1 MLRCE
6 RRFQGLQGART
17 RGGCREERH
26 DAGQNPGP
34 QIAKFKGSGHPDSMT
49 LIFILVAVIAAI
61 ALVERSAEHL
71 TFAVAALLFNAAL
84 LLVFLAD
91 LERAILLS
99 GLLALAVAGISS
111 VKFDHSALKLTVS
124 DLPLAF
130 AGTVPFFVLQYPR
143 MVLGVLAGGAL
154 FAFASGAVLLYA
166 AGSPVPVTVRILLFL
181 LALIGFAKAS
191 TSRGVASLRLNLTQG
206 HSFYATFMAS
216 LADPAC
222 WRQFGALAL
231 SDIAN
236 EPLPLREAMP
246 ARSACSP
253 DIIVIQHESVFDPR
267 IFGLPVEPTVE
278 AFLSPPDGES
288 GRLNVD
294 IFGGGSWQSE
304 FSLLTGLSSASF
316 GSSAYY
322 LFKKGAGRFH
332 SSLPRSLASL
342 GYATTLI
349 SSCRRGFLSY
359 DKFYGSIGIDERIF
373 VDELPP
379 PFDARRFETTNSDTV
394 FLDAVVNAY
403 CKRVAHDP
411 TPRFLYVLTNFN
423 HGPHSRQLV
432 PSGRLEEQR
441 AFAMASLA
449 DAGYAEYYTR
459 LAETASAWQTV
470 KSRLASSFPDR
481 PVLIVHYGDHQPV
494 LTKQIDR
501 QLKHQG
507 DGRSSFRTFYA
518 IEALNIP
525 HFSPGPG
532 TDLDIAFLGT
542 VALQRAGIALDPIFA
557 TRASLIDDCREAYF
571 ASASERKRRFHRT
584 LVDLGLIDLKP
595 NARQGR

>member
-1 MLRCE
+1 MMISVL
-6 RRFQGLQGART
+6 
-17 RGGCREERH
+17 
-26 DAGQNPGP
+26 
-34 QIAKFKGSGHPDSMT
+34 
-49 LIFILVAVIAAI
+49 ILVAAI
-61 ALVERSAEHL
+61 AVVALTERSVEHL
-71 TFAVAALLFNAAL
+71 PFAVAALLFDAAL
-84 LLVFLAD
+84 FLLFLGD
-91 LERAILLS
+91 VERAILLS
-99 GLLALAVAGISS
+99 GLLAVAIAGTSS
-111 VKFDHSALKLTVS
+111 VKFHHSALKLTVS

-143 MVLGVLAGGAL
+143 MVLGVLAGSAL
-154 FAFASGAVLLYA
+154 IVFASGAVLLYA
-166 AGSPVPVTVRILLFL
+166 AGSPIPVTVRILLFV
-181 LALIGFAKAS
+181 LALIGFATAS
-191 TSRGVASLRLNLTQG
+191 MSKSTALLRTTLTQGRSFYTTFVASLV
-206 HSFYATFMAS
+206 
-216 LADPAC
+216 DPAC
-222 WRQFGALAL
+222 WRQFGALSL

-236 EPLPLREAMP
+236 EPLPLRDATP

-278 AFLSPPDGES
+278 AFLSPPDGEF
-288 GRLNVD
+288 GCLNVD

-322 LFKKGAGRFH
+322 LFQKGAGRFH

-342 GYATTLI
+342 GYKTSLI

-379 PFDARRFETTNSDTV
+379 PFDAGRFEATNSDAM
-394 FLDAVVNAY
+394 FLDAVIDAY
-403 CKRVAHDP
+403 AKRVADDP
-411 TPRFLYVLTNFN
+411 TPRFLYALTNFN

-432 PSGRLEEQR
+432 PSGQFEKER
-441 AFAMASLA
+441 AFAMASLP

-459 LAETASAWQTV
+459 LAETASTWQ
-470 KSRLASSFPDR
+470 KLRARLATRFPER
-481 PVLIVHYGDHQPV
+481 PILIVHYGDHQPV

-501 QLKHQG
+501 HLKHQA
-507 DGRSSFRTFYA
+507 DGRRPFRTFYA

-525 HFSPGPG
+525 HLIPGRG
-532 TDLDIAFLGT
+532 ADLDIAFLGT

-557 TRASLIDDCREAYF
+557 TRASLLDDCGEAYF
-571 ASASERKRRFHRT
+571 ASSSERKRRFHRT
-584 LVDLGLIDLKP
+584 LVDLGLIDLMP
-595 NARQGR
+595 NARQARRAES

>member
-1 MLRCE
+1 MI
-6 RRFQGLQGART
+6 
-17 RGGCREERH
+17 
-26 DAGQNPGP
+26 P
-34 QIAKFKGSGHPDSMT
+34 
-49 LIFILVAVIAAI
+49 IFILVAAVAAI
-61 ALVERSAEHL
+61 ALTERSVEHL
-71 TFAVAALLFNAAL
+71 PFAVAAFVFNAAL
-84 LLVFLAD
+84 LLLFLAD
-91 LERAILLS
+91 LERPLLLS
-99 GLLALAVAGISS
+99 GMLAVAIAGISS
-111 VKFDHSALKLTVS
+111 VKFNHSALKLTVS

-143 MVLGVLAGGAL
+143 MMLGVLAGSVL
-154 FAFASGAVLLYA
+154 FAVASIAVLLYA
-166 AGSPVPVTVRILLFL
+166 AGSPISIAFRIVLFL
-181 LALIGFAKAS
+181 LALAGFAKAS
-191 TSRGVASLRLNLTQG
+191 TSKGAMSLRHTLTQG
-206 HSFYATFMAS
+206 RCFYATFMAS

-236 EPLPLREAMP
+236 EPLPLREATP
-246 ARSACSP
+246 ARSADSP

-278 AFLSPPDGES
+278 AFLSPPDAEF

-322 LFKKGAGRFH
+322 LFQKGAGRFH

-342 GYATTLI
+342 GYKTSLI
-349 SSCRRGFLSY
+349 SSCRRAFLSY
-359 DKFYGSIGIDERIF
+359 DKFYSSIGVDERIF

-379 PFDARRFETTNSDTV
+379 PFDVRRFEATNSDAM
-394 FLDAVVNAY
+394 FLDAVVDAHI
-403 CKRVAHDP
+403 KSVARDP
-411 TPRFLYVLTNFN
+411 TPRFLYALTNFN

-432 PSGRLEEQR
+432 PPGQFESER
-441 AFAMASLA
+441 AFAMASFP
-449 DAGYAEYYTR
+449 DVGYAEYYAR
-459 LAETASAWQTV
+459 LAETASAWQRV
-470 KSRLASSFPDR
+470 RAKLASSFPDR

-501 QLKHQG
+501 QLKGLG
-507 DGRSSFRTFYA
+507 DGRRAFGTFYA

-525 HFSPGPG
+525 HLSPGKG
-532 TDLDIAFLGT
+532 ADLDIAFLGT
-542 VALQRAGIALDPIFA
+542 VALQRAGLALDPIFA
-557 TRASLIDDCREAYF
+557 TRASLLDDCRESYF

-584 LVDLGLIDLKP
+584 LVDLGLIDLMP
-595 NARQGR
+595 NARQAR

>member
-1 MLRCE
+1 M
-6 RRFQGLQGART
+6 
-17 RGGCREERH
+17 REEVET
-26 DAGQNPGP
+26 
-34 QIAKFKGSGHPDSMT
+34 QIEKFECSGHLNLMISV
-49 LIFILVAVIAAI
+49 LILVAAIAAI
-61 ALVERSAEHL
+61 GLTERSVEHL
-71 TFAVAALLFNAAL
+71 PFAVAALLFNAAL

-91 LERAILLS
+91 VERAILLS
-99 GLLALAVAGISS
+99 GMLAVAIAGISS

-143 MVLGVLAGGAL
+143 MMLGVLAGGVL
-154 FAFASGAVLLYA
+154 FAFASGAALLYA
-166 AGSPVPVTVRILLFL
+166 AGPPIPVTLRVLLLL

-191 TSRGVASLRLNLTQG
+191 ASKGVTSLRFTLTLG
-206 HSFYATFMAS
+206 RCFYSTFMAS
-216 LADPAC
+216 LVDPAC

-246 ARSACSP
+246 ARSADSP

-267 IFGLPVEPTVE
+267 IFGLPVEPVVE
-278 AFLSPPDGES
+278 AFLSPSDGEF

-342 GYATTLI
+342 GYNTTLI

-359 DKFYGSIGIDERIF
+359 DKFYGSIGIDDRIF

-379 PFDARRFETTNSDTV
+379 PFDARRFEATNSDAV
-394 FLDAVVNAY
+394 FLDAVINAY
-403 CKRVAHDP
+403 AKRVAHDP
-411 TPRFLYVLTNFN
+411 TPRFLYALTNFN
-423 HGPHSRQLV
+423 HGPHNRQLV
-432 PSGRLEEQR
+432 PSGRFERER
-441 AFAMASLA
+441 AFAMASLPN
-449 DAGYAEYYTR
+449 AGYGEYYTR
-459 LAETASAWQTV
+459 LAETASAWQTARA
-470 KSRLASSFPDR
+470 KLASSFPER
-481 PVLIVHYGDHQPV
+481 PILIVHYGDHQPV

-507 DGRSSFRTFYA
+507 DGRSPFRTFYA
-518 IEALNIP
+518 VEALNIP
-525 HFSPGPG
+525 LFNPGPG
-532 TDLDIAFLGT
+532 ADLDIAFLGT
-542 VALQRAGIALDPIFA
+542 VALQRAGIELDPIFA
-557 TRASLIDDCREAYF
+557 TRASLLDDCGEAYF

-584 LVDLGLIDLKP
+584 LVDLGLIDLMP
-595 NARQGR
+595 NARQAR

>member
-1 MLRCE
+1 M
-6 RRFQGLQGART
+6 
-17 RGGCREERH
+17 
-26 DAGQNPGP
+26 
-34 QIAKFKGSGHPDSMT
+34 I
-49 LIFILVAVIAAI
+49 LIFILGAVIAAV
-61 ALVERSAEHL
+61 ALTERSVEHL
-71 TFAVAALLFNAAL
+71 PFAVAALLFNAAL
-84 LLVFLAD
+84 LLVFVAD
-91 LERAILLS
+91 VERAILLS
-99 GLLALAVAGISS
+99 GLLAVAISGISS

-143 MVLGVLAGGAL
+143 MMLGVLAAGAL
-154 FAFASGAVLLYA
+154 FAFASSAVLLYG
-166 AGSPVPVTVRILLFL
+166 AGSPIPVTPRVLLLL
-181 LALIGFAKAS
+181 LALIGFAKACAS
-191 TSRGVASLRLNLTQG
+191 KGVTSLRLTLTQG
-206 HSFYATFMAS
+206 RCFYSTFMAS
-216 LADPAC
+216 LVDPAC

-267 IFGLPVEPTVE
+267 IFGLPVDPTVE
-278 AFLSPPDGES
+278 AFLSPPDAEFG
-288 GRLNVD
+288 GLNVD
-294 IFGGGSWQSE
+294 IYGGGSWQSE

-342 GYATTLI
+342 GYHSTLI

-359 DKFYGSIGIDERIF
+359 DKFYSSIGIDDRIF

-379 PFDARRFETTNSDTV
+379 PFDLRRFEATNSDAV
-394 FLDAVVNAY
+394 FLDAVIAAY
-403 CKRVAHDP
+403 AKRVAHDP
-411 TPRFLYVLTNFN
+411 TPRFLYALTNFN
-423 HGPHSRQLV
+423 HGPHTRQLV
-432 PSGRLEEQR
+432 PSGLFERER
-441 AFAMASLA
+441 AFAMASLPN
-449 DAGYAEYYTR
+449 AGYAEYYTR
-459 LAETASAWQTV
+459 LAETASAWQTARA
-470 KSRLASSFPDR
+470 RLASSFPDR

-501 QLKHQG
+501 QLKRPE
-507 DGRSSFRTFYA
+507 DGRSPFRTFYA

-532 TDLDIAFLGT
+532 ADLDIAFLGT
-542 VALQRAGIALDPIFA
+542 VALQRAGVALDPVFA
-557 TRASLIDDCREAYF
+557 TRASLMDDCREAYF
-571 ASASERKRRFHRT
+571 ASSSERKRRFHRT
-584 LVDLGLIDLKP
+584 LVDLGLIDLMP
-595 NARQGR
+595 NARQAR